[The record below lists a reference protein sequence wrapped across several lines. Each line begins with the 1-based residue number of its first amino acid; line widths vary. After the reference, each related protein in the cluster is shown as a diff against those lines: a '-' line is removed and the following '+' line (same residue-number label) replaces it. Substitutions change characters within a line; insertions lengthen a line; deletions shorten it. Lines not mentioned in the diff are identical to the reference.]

1 MISGVRKNIIP
12 QNVTVDICVS
22 GWSRYL
28 FLGKIEVFRKRI
40 EICSLFLSSG
50 KLISDL
56 KKNNFDDDIRT

>member
-28 FLGKIEVFRKRI
+28 FLGKLEVIRIRI
-40 EICSLFLSSG
+40 EINMFTVC
-50 KLISDL
+50 KQWEV
-56 KKNNFDDDIRT
+56 N